1 MFYQNKLNKLSFNY
15 VEEFKSILGDNPRFE
30 YKGIFFSEML
40 SIYSIIK
47 EYKIGYIIESG
58 RARGQSTEI
67 LCKIAKIIDIK
78 VLSIEFDRNS
88 PDVKIA
94 EERLREFKRV
104 LSLQFGDSNS
114 IISNFR
120 KPSINTLV
128 LIDGPKGLKALE
140 LAIKCFQLDEVK
152 FVAIHDSHR
161 GASNLRPIIE
171 KCFPSFH
178 CTTDDYEFV
187 DQFSFLDEACW
198 EETANHHSNASPYN
212 QNGKD
217 RSLSYAGTLTIIAK
231 PPIENIEICT
241 HIVDKKIQIRNSFLY
256 KLLLKFKIVSILRR
270 IYFLIQL

>member
-1 MFYQNKLNKLSFNY
+1 MFYQEKLNKISLKY
-15 VEEFKSILGDNPRFE
+15 VEEFKSILGVNPSFE

-47 EYKIGYIIESG
+47 EYKIEYIIESG

-67 LCKIAKIIDIK
+67 LCKIAKNIDIK
-78 VLSIEFDRNS
+78 VLSIEFDKDS
-88 PDVKIA
+88 PDVNIC
-94 EERLREFKRV
+94 EERLKYYRDF
-104 LSLQFGDSNS
+104 LSLQFGDSNL
-114 IISNFR
+114 IISSFR
-120 KPSINTLV
+120 KPGINTMV
-128 LIDGPKGLKALE
+128 LIDGPKGLNAMK
-140 LAIKCFQLDEVK
+140 LAVKCFRFDEVK

-161 GASNLRPIIE
+161 EASNLRPIIE

-187 DQFSFLDEACW
+187 DQFSYLDKACW

-217 RSLSYAGTLTIIAK
+217 RSLSYAGTLTIITK

-241 HIVDKKIQIRNSFLY
+241 DIVKKRVRIKNSLFY
-256 KLLLKFKIVSILRR
+256 KVLLKFKIVSILKR
-270 IYFLIQL
+270 INFLIQM